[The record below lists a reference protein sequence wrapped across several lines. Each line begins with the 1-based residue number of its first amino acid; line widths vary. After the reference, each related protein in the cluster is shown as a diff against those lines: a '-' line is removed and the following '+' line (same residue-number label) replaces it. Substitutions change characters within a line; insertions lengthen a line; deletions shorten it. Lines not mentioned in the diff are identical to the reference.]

1 MKSRLGRPLGLLALG
16 LALGVICSLATPLFA
31 AGELA
36 RARAARAVF
45 LQNISTKARSD
56 WLTLIAQFEDAAKAQ
71 SQVDP
76 AAKARYL
83 GAELAWLS
91 YERFKQPPD
100 LTKTLELARRVV
112 RNCPRCEPTPGALV
126 LIGRALAASGL
137 PDEAYRE
144 LLKVEVNFPKSPE
157 RVTARALM
165 TALRPNRTPPPEPE
179 KPPQNPDNPSLLA
192 KGSRAANEG
201 SRAANEGIESTKG
214 DSLGAKGRSSPTKG
228 DSLATKGES
237 DGTKDK
243 SGSAKDPPNALRVPL
258 DPAGPLNAAGQ
269 TPKNAPPPL
278 KRPNVKPPTLP
289 KPRTDG
295 RAWVYG
301 LTLIDYGPYQEVVA
315 YVDQAVPHV
324 YNLLPPSSGGRFRAY
339 VDLKGARL
347 HPGLKTTLNKTTDLV
362 KLVKASQMPNE
373 VVRVVADLPAA
384 LAYRP
389 LILDNPTRL
398 VIQVAKEEAWL
409 PKPEIETP
417 PAPPPI
423 IKPPRKTPE
432 PTRPVRGPA
441 SSLARQLG
449 LKIRRVVIDPGHGG
463 KDAGATGHSVKE
475 KDVALKVGLALA
487 EKIHKRLGLEVIL
500 TRSSDKFVTL
510 DRRSRLARENQG
522 DLFLSIHVN
531 ANTLAK
537 VEGFETYILNFTDNR
552 SALDTAA
559 RENAAADK
567 SMSEMFN
574 ILETIAKNT
583 RVAESRVLAKALHVG
598 ALTSLSKKYK
608 VRDLGVKEAVF
619 LVLVNMSVPSVL
631 LEIGFVTNADEAAR
645 LTKDEYLDLMTDG
658 LVNGLKSYIDGL
670 PK

>member
-1 MKSRLGRPLGLLALG
+1 
-16 LALGVICSLATPLFA
+16 
-31 AGELA
+31 
-36 RARAARAVF
+36 
-45 LQNISTKARSD
+45 
-56 WLTLIAQFEDAAKAQ
+56 
-71 SQVDP
+71 
-76 AAKARYL
+76 
-83 GAELAWLS
+83 
-91 YERFKQPPD
+91 
-100 LTKTLELARRVV
+100 
-112 RNCPRCEPTPGALV
+112 
-126 LIGRALAASGL
+126 
-137 PDEAYRE
+137 
-144 LLKVEVNFPKSPE
+144 
-157 RVTARALM
+157 
-165 TALRPNRTPPPEPE
+165 
-179 KPPQNPDNPSLLA
+179 
-192 KGSRAANEG
+192 
-201 SRAANEGIESTKG
+201 
-214 DSLGAKGRSSPTKG
+214 
-228 DSLATKGES
+228 
-237 DGTKDK
+237 
-243 SGSAKDPPNALRVPL
+243 
-258 DPAGPLNAAGQ
+258 
-269 TPKNAPPPL
+269 
-278 KRPNVKPPTLP
+278 
-289 KPRTDG
+289 
-295 RAWVYG
+295 
-301 LTLIDYGPYQEVVA
+301 
-315 YVDQAVPHV
+315 
-324 YNLLPPSSGGRFRAY
+324 